1 MHFIFDLDGTI
12 CFKGKP
18 LSPAITR
25 ALHQLEEAGHRIVFA
40 SARPIRDMLPVLPK
54 PFHNGTLIGG
64 NGALISENGTIT
76 FSQAFSPAIVE
87 SLMSTLHE
95 HQATYLIDGEWD
107 YSYTGRTD
115 YPILTNLDPHR
126 LAKNIPVSEH
136 PSIVKLLILSSTEKE
151 SLLETLGEMDIILH
165 LHAQEDV
172 IDCSPKGIHK
182 RAALSH
188 LNITD
193 YIAFGNDANDI
204 TMIEGARHAVMI
216 GDHQALRPHC
226 TESIP
231 FSTEIEGMIIAK
243 LMELSDAFASEC
255 VTF

>member
-18 LSPAITR
+18 ISPAITH
-25 ALHQLEEAGHRIVFA
+25 ALQQLDKAGHRIAFA

-54 PFHNGTLIGG
+54 PFHTGTLIGG
-64 NGALISENGTIT
+64 NGALISENGNIT
-76 FSQAFSPAIVE
+76 FSRAFSPAIVE
-87 SLMSTLHE
+87 TLMSTLHE

-107 YSYTGRTD
+107 YSYTGRAD
-115 YPILTNLDPHR
+115 HPILTNLDPHR
-126 LAKNIPVSEH
+126 LATNVPVSEH
-136 PSIVKLLILSSTEKE
+136 PSIVKLLILSATEKE
-151 SLLETLGEMDIILH
+151 ILLEKLGKVEIVLH

-182 RAALSH
+182 QAALAY

-204 TMIEGARHAVMI
+204 TMFQGARHSVMI

-231 FSTEIEGMIIAK
+231 STTEVEEEIIAK
-243 LMELSDAFASEC
+243 LMELNDAFASER
-255 VTF
+255 VTS

>member
-1 MHFIFDLDGTI
+1 MTFIFDLDGTI
-12 CFKGKP
+12 CFKGNP
-18 LSPAITR
+18 LSPSITR
-25 ALHQLEEAGHRIVFA
+25 ALQQLEADGHRIVFA

-54 PFHNGTLIGG
+54 PFHNETLIGG
-64 NGALISENGTIT
+64 NGALISENGNIT
-76 FSQAFSPAIVE
+76 FSRAFSPAIVE
-87 SLMSTLHE
+87 TLITTLHE

-107 YSYTGRTD
+107 YSYTGRAD
-115 YPILTNLDPHR
+115 HPILTNLDPHR

-136 PSIVKLLILSSTEKE
+136 PSIVKLLILSAIEKE
-151 SLLETLGEMDIILH
+151 ILLEKLGEMDVVLH

-172 IDCSPKGIHK
+172 IDCSPNGIHK
-182 RAALSH
+182 RAALTH

-204 TMIEGARHAVMI
+204 TMFEGARHAVMI

-231 FSTEIEGMIIAK
+231 YTTEVERMIIAK
-243 LMELSDAFASEC
+243 LMELNEAFTSER
-255 VTF
+255 VTT

>member
-54 PFHNGTLIGG
+54 PFHSGTLIGG
-64 NGALISENGTIT
+64 NGALISENGNIT
-76 FSQAFSPAIVE
+76 FSRAFSPTNVE
-87 SLMSTLHE
+87 TLMSTLHE
-95 HQATYLIDGEWD
+95 HQATYLIDGEGD

-115 YPILTNLDPHR
+115 HPILTNLDPHR
-126 LAKNIPVSEH
+126 LAKNIPVSDH
-136 PSIVKLLILSSTEKE
+136 LSIVKLLILSATEKE
-151 SLLETLGEMDIILH
+151 SLLKKLGEMDLVLH

-188 LNITD
+188 LNTTD

-204 TMIEGARHAVMI
+204 TMFKGARHAVMI

-231 FSTEIEGMIIAK
+231 YTTEIEEDIIAK
-243 LMELSDAFASEC
+243 LMELSDAFASER
-255 VTF
+255 VTS

>member
-1 MHFIFDLDGTI
+1 MNFIFDLDGTI

-18 LSPAITR
+18 ISPAITH
-25 ALHQLEEAGHRIVFA
+25 ALQHLEEAGHQIVFA

-64 NGALISENGTIT
+64 NGALISENGNIT
-76 FSQAFSPAIVE
+76 CSRAFSPAIVE
-87 SLMSTLHE
+87 TLMSTLHE
-95 HQATYLIDGEWD
+95 HQSTYLIDGEWD
-107 YSYTGRTD
+107 YSYTGRAD
-115 YPILTNLDPHR
+115 HPILANLDPNH
-126 LAKNIPVSEH
+126 LATNVPVSEH
-136 PSIVKLLILSSTEKE
+136 SSIVKVLILSTVEKE
-151 SLLETLGEMDIILH
+151 SLLEKLGKVEIVLH

-182 RAALSH
+182 HAALAY

-204 TMIEGARHAVMI
+204 TMFEGARHSVMI

-231 FSTEIEGMIIAK
+231 YTTEIEEDIIAK
-243 LMELSDAFASEC
+243 LMELSDAFASER
-255 VTF
+255 VTS

>member
-1 MHFIFDLDGTI
+1 MTFIFDLDGTI
-12 CFKGKP
+12 CFKGKSI
-18 LSPAITR
+18 SPAITR
-25 ALHQLEEAGHRIVFA
+25 ALQQLEDAGHRIVFA

-64 NGALISENGTIT
+64 NGALISENGNIT
-76 FSQAFSPAIVE
+76 FSRAFSPAIVE
-87 SLMSTLHE
+87 TLMSTLHK

-107 YSYTGRTD
+107 YSYTGRAD
-115 YPILTNLDPHR
+115 HPILTNLDPHR

-136 PSIVKLLILSSTEKE
+136 PSIVKLLILSAIEKKI
-151 SLLETLGEMDIILH
+151 LLEKLGEMDLVLH

-204 TMIEGARHAVMI
+204 TMFEGARHVVMI
-216 GDHQALRPHC
+216 GDHQALRPYAM
-226 TESIP
+226 ESI
-231 FSTEIEGMIIAK
+231 SLNEDVEEKIIEK
-243 LMELSDAFASEC
+243 LMELKDSYKVEC
-255 VTF
+255 V

>member
-1 MHFIFDLDGTI
+1 MTFIFDLDGTI

-18 LSPAITR
+18 LSPAITC
-25 ALHQLEEAGHRIVFA
+25 ALQQLEEAGHRIVFA

-64 NGALISENGTIT
+64 NGALISENGNIT
-76 FSQAFSPAIVE
+76 FSRAFSPAIVE
-87 SLMSTLHE
+87 TLMTTLHE

-107 YSYTGRTD
+107 YSYTGRAD
-115 YPILTNLDPHR
+115 HPILTNLDPHR

-136 PSIVKLLILSSTEKE
+136 PSIVKLLILSATEKE
-151 SLLETLGEMDIILH
+151 SLLEKLGEMDIILH

-204 TMIEGARHAVMI
+204 TMFEGARHPVMI
-216 GDHQALRPHC
+216 GDHQALRPYAM
-226 TESIP
+226 ESI
-231 FSTEIEGMIIAK
+231 SLNEDVEEKIIEK
-243 LMELSDAFASEC
+243 LMELKDSYKVEC
-255 VTF
+255 V